1 MKTLTQNQVDPSKTL
16 KIRQAYTNQQR
27 RIFATAVSRTEE
39 ALANLPDNPT
49 QNQIEDY
56 ISALLLLLMLP
67 LSNGTSVYPYV
78 QAAYLRGVT
87 NANLDLRAGGIAV
100 DGAEFAVLTQAVH
113 RFSLQARQ
121 DQTQAMLRDVYMGT
135 VSGVRGEFGQVV
147 ERPLID
153 RVKGQ
158 LKRGLTLAVT
168 VGGTA
173 LVGIVADAF
182 LNRVTDFGIALVSP
196 LIEAKYL
203 TAGDSRVCVICQ
215 ALADADNGNGP
226 GIYTIQQARG
236 LIPQHPNC
244 RCTFSAIFLG
254 KDVPFLRFR

>member
-1 MKTLTQNQVDPSKTL
+1 MQTLTLNQVDPSKTL
-16 KIRQAYTNQQR
+16 DIRKKYTNQQR
-27 RIFATAVSRTEE
+27 RIFATAVTRTEE

-158 LKRGLTLAVT
+158 LRKGLNLAVLA
-168 VGGTA
+168 GGTA

-182 LNRVTDFGIALVSP
+182 LNRVMDSGIGLVGM
-196 LIEAKYL
+196 IAEAQYL
-203 TAGDSRVCVICQ
+203 TQGDDRVCPICQ
-215 ALADADNGNGP
+215 AAATLDSGNGP
-226 GIYTIQQARG
+226 GVYTIGQARG
-236 LIPQHPNC
+236 LIPQHFGC
-244 RCTFSAIFLG
+244 RCTWSAIVLG
-254 KDVPFLRFR
+254 KDVPFLRF

>member
-1 MKTLTQNQVDPSKTL
+1 MPTLTLNQVDPSKTL

-27 RIFATAVSRTEE
+27 RIFATAVTRTEE
-39 ALANLPDNPT
+39 TLANLSDNPT
-49 QNQIEDY
+49 QNQIEEY
-56 ISALLLLLMLP
+56 LSALLLLLMLP

-87 NANLDLRAGGIAV
+87 NANLDLRAGGLAV

-113 RFSLQARQ
+113 KFSLQARQ

-135 VSGVRGEFGQVV
+135 VSGVRGEFGQES
-147 ERPLID
+147 ERPLVD

-158 LKRGLTLAVT
+158 LKRGLTLAAV

-182 LNRVTDFGIALVSP
+182 LNRVTDFGIGLVS
-196 LIEAKYL
+196 LVAEL
-203 TAGDSRVCVICQ
+203 QFTTMQDGRVCEQC
-215 ALADADNGNGP
+215 LAVASQDNGHGP
-226 GIYTIQQARG
+226 GIFTIQEARG
-236 LIPQHPNC
+236 IIPIHYGD
-244 RCTFSAIFLG
+244 RCTWSIKVLN
-254 KDVPFLRFR
+254 KDVPFLRF

>member
-1 MKTLTQNQVDPSKTL
+1 MLTLTSNQVDPSKTL
-16 KIRQAYTNQQR
+16 DIRKKYTNQQR

-135 VSGVRGEFGQVV
+135 VGGIRGEFGQVA
-147 ERPLID
+147 ERPLMD
-153 RVKGQ
+153 RVKTR
-158 LKRGLTLAVT
+158 LKQGLTLATV

-196 LIEAKYL
+196 IVEAQF
-203 TAGDSRVCVICQ
+203 TSQGDEKVCIQCQ
-215 ALADADNGNGP
+215 ELETRDIGNGP
-226 GIYTIQQARG
+226 GIYTIQEARG
-236 LIPQHPNC
+236 IIPVHFSC
-244 RCTFSAIFLG
+244 RCGWSIRVLD
-254 KDVPFLRFR
+254 KQVPFIRF

>member
-1 MKTLTQNQVDPSKTL
+1 MTALTQNQVDPSKTL
-16 KIRQAYTNQQR
+16 DIRKKYTNQQR
-27 RIFATAVSRTEE
+27 RIFATAVTRTEE

-121 DQTQAMLRDVYMGT
+121 DQTQAILRDVYMGT

-147 ERPLID
+147 ERPLVD
-153 RVKGQ
+153 RVKTR
-158 LKRGLTLAVT
+158 LKQGLTLAAV

-182 LNRVTDFGIALVSP
+182 LNRVTDFGIALVSAVA
-196 LIEAKYL
+196 EARF
-203 TAGDSRVCVICQ
+203 TTMGDERVCIQCQ
-215 ALADADNGNGP
+215 ELETRDNGNGP
-226 GIYTIQQARG
+226 GIYTIQEARG
-236 LIPQHPNC
+236 IIPVHFGC
-244 RCTFSAIFLG
+244 RCNWSAIVLG
-254 KDVPFLRFR
+254 KDVPFLRF

>member
-1 MKTLTQNQVDPSKTL
+1 MQTLTLNQVDPSKTL
-16 KIRQAYTNQQR
+16 DIRKKYTNQQR
-27 RIFATAVSRTEE
+27 RIFAAAVANTET
-39 ALANLPDNPT
+39 ALANLPENPT

-147 ERPLID
+147 ERPLMD
-153 RVKGQ
+153 RVKTR
-158 LKRGLTLAVT
+158 LKQGLTLAVT

-182 LNRVTDFGIALVSP
+182 LNRVTDFGIALVSAVA
-196 LIEAKYL
+196 EAQFT
-203 TAGDSRVCVICQ
+203 TAGDDRVCPTCLELEQ
-215 ALADADNGNGP
+215 RDNGNGP
-226 GIYTIQQARG
+226 GIYTIGQARG
-236 LIPQHPNC
+236 IIPVHFGC
-244 RCTFSAIFLG
+244 RCTWSAIVLG
-254 KDVPFLRFR
+254 KDVPFLRF